1 MAAESHLST
10 TALPMM
16 GVSAWVE
23 MWCLA
28 FLIYTVCKG
37 LAWQRVRVTAPSRG
51 RQAAFLLAWPGM
63 DASDFFR
70 PRMAAAPPCSARADV
85 LYGAMWAIVGASMFW
100 YPPRRFADTQETLI
114 AWCGMIGGVLML
126 HFGVFRLLA
135 AFWRDRGYDVR
146 PIMNAPLAATSV
158 SDFWG
163 RRWNTAFRDLTARCI
178 FRPIARRYGSATATW
193 ASFLFSGIVHD
204 VVISLPACAGYGQPT
219 LYFLLQALAVQF
231 EHSGLAE
238 RYLLRR
244 PIMRRA
250 FAFVAILA
258 PVNLLFHAPF
268 RQDVVIPFM
277 EACGAR

>member
-1 MAAESHLST
+1 
-10 TALPMM
+10 
-16 GVSAWVE
+16 VFV
-23 MWCLA
+23 
-28 FLIYTVCKG
+28 F
-37 LAWQRVRVTAPSRG
+37 
-51 RQAAFLLAWPGM
+51 AWPGM
-63 DASDFFR
+63 DVNPFSQPRAVARTSAQANTGKRSGACCVVFGALLFWR
-70 PRMAAAPPCSARADV
+70 PGEP
-85 LYGAMWAIVGASMFW
+85 YGT
-100 YPPRRFADTQETLI
+100 DNELI
-114 AWCGMIGGVLML
+114 FAWCGMLGVVLML
-126 HFGVFRLLA
+126 HFGLFRVLTG
-135 AFWRDRGYDVR
+135 FWRSRGYDVR

-178 FRPIARRYGSATATW
+178 FRPTARRYGSATATW

-204 VVISLPACAGYGQPT
+204 VVISLPAGAGYGQPT

-231 EHSGLAE
+231 ERSGLAE